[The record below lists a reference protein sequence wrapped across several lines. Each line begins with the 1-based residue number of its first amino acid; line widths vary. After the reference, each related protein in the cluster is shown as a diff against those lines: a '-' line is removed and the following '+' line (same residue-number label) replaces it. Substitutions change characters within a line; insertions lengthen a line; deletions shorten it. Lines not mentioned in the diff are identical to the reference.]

1 MPLLGC
7 LTITGWRTI
16 KIYVI
21 EISVFSAMEC
31 CAMQIAELQA
41 AVGAEAESRKEVEQQ
56 LAQAAQEAADAA
68 AAKHALSEELA
79 AEKNKVPCLHDLI
92 HTILHLCT

>member
-1 MPLLGC
+1 
-7 LTITGWRTI
+7 
-16 KIYVI
+16 
-21 EISVFSAMEC
+21 MEC
-31 CAMQIAELQA
+31 CALQVAELQA
-41 AVGAEAESRKEVEQQ
+41 AVGAEAESRKEAEQQ

-92 HTILHLCT
+92 HTILHLCTRVSQPPSRDKNWQSASI